1 MEFKADVRSASALL
15 EQFYEKRRLLIV
27 SAPNIADQDYKLQ
40 NLMIQVREGST
51 QRGREREIKSMGGG
65 RRGNL

>member
-1 MEFKADVRSASALL
+1 MEIKADVTSASGLL

-51 QRGREREIKSMGGG
+51 QRGRDRVIK
-65 RRGNL
+65 